1 MDEMNM
7 NGNEEL
13 SLDSLQQDV
22 AEGEEKTTLTPEELK
37 EAEVPTETTMNQNQ
51 EYLLKFSQN
60 FSKDFV
66 ISPTMFGMTAQDYK
80 SMKETQ
86 SVKIA
91 QQKAQAQKE
100 INTRKLTNN

>member
-1 MDEMNM
+1 MDEMNL

-22 AEGEEKTTLTPEELK
+22 ASQEEKTTLTPEELK

-66 ISPTMFGMTAQDYK
+66 ISPAMFSLTSGDYK
-80 SMKETQ
+80 NMKRNQ
-86 SVKIA
+86 ADRIA
-91 QQKAQAQKE
+91 KQKEQAQKE
-100 INTRKLTNN
+100 INIRKLTNN